1 MILVAGATA
10 SILIQMAST
19 MQEQA
24 MKTGDETIRDV
35 SSGLQVTHISGYNN
49 GSTLSQLA
57 IFLTTTAGSN
67 DIDLTYTYVTLSDTI
82 QQVIL
87 TYNSSSYSRGATNG
101 LFGTLNTSNISSSSY
116 GLIVIRDIDTS
127 CSSSNPVIN
136 GDDLVALLVDTGDC
150 FSGISTRTEV
160 LGRVTPEAG
169 INGVISFT
177 TPSAYVHTILD
188 L

>member
-1 MILVAGATA
+1 
-10 SILIQMAST
+10 

-24 MKTGDETIRDV
+24 MKTGDETLRDV
-35 SSGLQVTHISGYNN
+35 SSGLQVTHVSGYNN

-67 DIDLTYTYVTLSDTI
+67 DIDLTYTYITLSDTI

-87 TYNSSSYSRGATNG
+87 TYNGSYSRDASNG
-101 LFGTLNTSNISSSSY
+101 LFGTLNTSNISASTY
-116 GLIVIRDIDTS
+116 GIIVIRDIDTS
-127 CSSSNPVIN
+127 CTSSTPVVN
-136 GDDLVALLVDTGDC
+136 EDDLVALIIDTGDC
-150 FSGISTRTEV
+150 FSGISPRTEV
-160 LGRVTPEAG
+160 LGKVIPEAG